1 MKAKLK
7 KGNMNGNVRI
17 IEDELTHE
25 FIIEINKVEIQDLI
39 SDPKINLN
47 QTNVE
52 TNLKKSEFKE
62 TYSLSG
68 LKSKII
74 EN

>member
-39 SDPKINLN
+39 SDP
-47 QTNVE
+47 
-52 TNLKKSEFKE
+52 
-62 TYSLSG
+62 
-68 LKSKII
+68 
-74 EN
+74 